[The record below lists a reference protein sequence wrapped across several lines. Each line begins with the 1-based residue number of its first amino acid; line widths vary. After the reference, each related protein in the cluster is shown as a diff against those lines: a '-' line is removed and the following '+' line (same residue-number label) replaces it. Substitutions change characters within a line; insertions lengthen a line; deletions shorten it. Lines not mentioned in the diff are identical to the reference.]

1 MSTENKAWHKL
12 VIAARSV
19 PSHDEAAPYGFATR
33 VATMGLSVPLTPRW
47 ALFEKFAIRG
57 LIAACACGAAAAAF
71 GYSSWTGDHE
81 NENGTDEG
89 AMEVFD
95 LSS

>member
-1 MSTENKAWHKL
+1 MSTEEKTWQKL
-12 VIAARSV
+12 VTAARLV
-19 PSHDEAAPYGFATR
+19 PSRDEAAPYGFATR
-33 VATMGLSVPLTPRW
+33 VASLGMSIPHGPRW

-81 NENGTDEG
+81 SESSVDDGVV
-89 AMEVFD
+89 EVLD
-95 LSS
+95 LS